1 MIYLIHTY
9 NTMFMIFF
17 SPLRKFSDIREFK
30 SFQVPPQMQ
39 LYLLG
44 LLGGY
49 IWGLV
54 VPIVCDTNS
63 QIILHAYQ
71 YVVTS

>member
-9 NTMFMIFF
+9 STMFMIFF
-17 SPLRKFSDIREFK
+17 DPLRKFSDTREFK
-30 SFQVPPQMQ
+30 SFQVPNQIQ

-44 LLGGY
+44 MLGGY
-49 IWGLV
+49 MWGLV
-54 VPIVCDTNS
+54 VRIVCDTNS

-71 YVVTS
+71 YLVRS